1 MTPFEHQPKA
11 ETKDKNQEAMEAL
24 AERLRLR
31 EQYFSQV
38 KVLCDSGILEN
49 FAATSEHPLP
59 EQGVYGIDGK
69 KHYLP
74 NYEDILE
81 RLKDPEK
88 REILEKKREQ
98 GFTKLL
104 LVPFALPFSVLLDRY
119 KQVLLGI
126 HKKTGLKATD
136 GSTLE
141 LNTEDPIYV
150 WPDLIQGD
158 NPDTPKEKRIEYQ
171 VKDYEGRTKEARG
184 GRYKSELLNDP
195 ENAWPILLLEDNPDL
210 PVQGQGQ
217 TIGGRKQLEA
227 NKTPKDYLKLMQ
239 EEPNH
244 QNEQGLTP
252 EANLTLWLTYLQ
264 ERKTAIDDW
273 QGSGKANWLVGT
285 YISGDVP
292 YFFWSRGG
300 RQPSLDRNDPESRYE
315 NDGCRPAASV

>member
-1 MTPFEHQPKA
+1 MI
-11 ETKDKNQEAMEAL
+11 ETKM
-24 AERLRLR
+24 
-31 EQYFSQV
+31 
-38 KVLCDSGILEN
+38 
-49 FAATSEHPLP
+49 
-59 EQGVYGIDGK
+59 EQG
-69 KHYLP
+69 L
-74 NYEDILE
+74 
-81 RLKDPEK
+81 
-88 REILEKKREQ
+88 
-98 GFTKLL
+98 TKLL
-104 LVPFALPFSVLLDRY
+104 LVPFALPLSVLLDRY

-285 YISGDVP
+285 YISGSVP
-292 YFFWSRGG
+292 NFSWNRGG
-300 RQPSLDRNDPESRYE
+300 RQPYLGGRNPENRDEYS
-315 NDGCRPAASV
+315 GCRPAASV